1 MRGAKRTRL
10 TQEERRARTRERLL
24 ESAAR
29 EVARRG
35 TSASVRDIS
44 EAAGYSQGALYA
56 NFNSK
61 ELLFLELLRQHME
74 RNVRELEAL
83 SVRSKDRSDGLL
95 IALDSWLEAMNS
107 DRDWSALSV
116 ELQMHAARDK
126 AFAVHYDRLFAE
138 HREAIG
144 RLTERLFAE
153 SGREPPAPPLEIAGA
168 LIALAHG
175 LVLQR
180 RPTKPGSPD
189 PAGRLIKLL
198 IKGLLEISPLKTK
211 AAPQSPVRRG

>member
-1 MRGAKRTRL
+1 MRGVKRTRL

-35 TSASVRDIS
+35 TSASIRDIA
-44 EAAGYSQGALYA
+44 EAAGYSQGALFA

-74 RNVRELEAL
+74 RNIRELEAL
-83 SVRSKDRSDGLL
+83 SVRSAGRPDGLL
-95 IALDSWLEAMNS
+95 VALDFWLEAMNS

-116 ELQMHAARDK
+116 ELQMHASRDK
-126 AFAVHYDRLFAE
+126 GFAVHYDRLFAE
-138 HREAIG
+138 HREAMG

-198 IKGLLEISPLKTK
+198 IKGLLEISPLKPAK
-211 AAPQSPVRRG
+211 RG